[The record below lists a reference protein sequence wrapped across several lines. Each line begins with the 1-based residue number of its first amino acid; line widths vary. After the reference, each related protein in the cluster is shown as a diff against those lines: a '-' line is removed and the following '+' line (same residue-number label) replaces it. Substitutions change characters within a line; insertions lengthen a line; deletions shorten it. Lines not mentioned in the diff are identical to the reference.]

1 MAPAEWWC
9 QCSVISSAV
18 GHHLVLAVYSSVIS
32 QGLLKSSCHIWSDI
46 FFHQSYKTKLPK
58 SKTTPARKC
67 TRSSSPP
74 MIRRR
79 VQYYIISI
87 IFLIP
92 PCPFSKLFWLCGY
105 SHSHVN
111 FGLSFPT
118 RKPAGFCSEL
128 LSICKSIWE
137 EFTCCCRV
145 SPWALF
151 NPPFIYIFFNFSQ
164 QDLIIA
170 RDSVCVTVH
179 IVCVLTIA
187 NQLAGWEGGYSM
199 GIQILHK

>member
-1 MAPAEWWC
+1 M
-9 QCSVISSAV
+9 IF
-18 GHHLVLAVYSSVIS
+18 
-32 QGLLKSSCHIWSDI
+32 

-74 MIRRR
+74 MIRCR
-79 VQYYIISI
+79 VQYYVISI

-111 FGLSFPT
+111 FGLSFPI

-145 SPWALF
+145 SPWTLF
-151 NPPFIYIFFNFSQ
+151 NSPLIYIFFNFSQ
-164 QDLIIA
+164 LGLIIA
-170 RDSVCVTVH
+170 RDSVRVTVH
-179 IVCVLTIA
+179 SVCVCVCW
-187 NQLAGWEGGYSM
+187 QLLVSWLGVVILWEYKSCTNRKSFLCITQCLVAASRSSLQVGAAGADGA
-199 GIQILHK
+199 L